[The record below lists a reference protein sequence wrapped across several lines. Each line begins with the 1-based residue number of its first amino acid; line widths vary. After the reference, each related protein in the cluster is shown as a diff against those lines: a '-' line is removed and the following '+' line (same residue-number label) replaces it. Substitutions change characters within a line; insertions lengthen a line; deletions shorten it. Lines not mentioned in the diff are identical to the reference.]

1 MVSRS
6 GESRSCR
13 PHSMTGYTI
22 RRILWVIP
30 VLWAVATITF
40 FLMHAVKGGPFTQ
53 DKSLPP
59 AVNEALNRRYHLDQ
73 PLWKQYGLYLWDASH
88 GDLGLS
94 FQGDRD
100 VSTLLKDGF
109 FVTAQL
115 GLLALILATVLGML
129 LGILSA
135 LNQNGPLDYLGVV
148 FATVG
153 AAVPNFILAAFLV
166 MVFVVNLHWLDSL
179 GWGGPKHFTAILD
192 FSSYEWKKMIIPVI
206 AVSALPAAFI
216 ARVTRASVLEVLHQ
230 DYIRT
235 ARAKGLSERR
245 VVMQHTIKNALIPV
259 LTIMGP
265 SAAAL
270 VTGSF
275 IIETMFGIPGIGK
288 AFVTAVEQ
296 RDYAMIMGSTL
307 FYTLII
313 TFANLIVDLAY
324 AVADPRI
331 RYR

>member
-1 MVSRS
+1 MA
-6 GESRSCR
+6 
-13 PHSMTGYTI
+13 GYTI
-22 RRILWVIP
+22 RRVLWVIP

-40 FLMHAVKGGPFTQ
+40 FLMHAVPGGPFTQ

-59 AVNEALNRRYHLDQ
+59 AVNEALNKRYHLDQ
-73 PLWKQYGLYLWDASH
+73 PIWKQYGLYLWDASH

-100 VSTLLKDGF
+100 VSTLLRDGF

-115 GLLALILATVLGML
+115 GIMGFLVAAIVGMVLGT
-129 LGILSA
+129 LSA

-148 FATVG
+148 FATIG
-153 AAVPNFILAAFLV
+153 ASVPNFIMAAFLV
-166 MVFVVNLHWLDSL
+166 IVFVVNLHWLDSL
-179 GWGGPKHFTAILD
+179 GWGGPTKFADIL
-192 FSSYEWKKMIIPVI
+192 SPSAYEWRKLIIPV
-206 AVSALPAAFI
+206 VSVSVLPAAFI
-216 ARVTRASVLEVLHQ
+216 ARVTRASMLEVLHQ
-230 DYIRT
+230 DYIRN
-235 ARAKGLSERR
+235 ARAKGVAESR
-245 VVMQHTIKNALIPV
+245 VVLRHTSKNALIPV

-275 IIETMFGIPGIGK
+275 IIETMFGIPGVGR
-288 AFVTAVEQ
+288 AFVTAVER

-307 FYTLII
+307 FYTVIV
-313 TFANLIVDLAY
+313 TFANLFVDLAY
-324 AVADPRI
+324 AAVDPRI